1 MLAGIVTLAWML
13 AFIAVCA
20 WAWRPSRKAGF
31 EAAARLAVEDATPV
45 DNDAAETGR

>member
-31 EAAARLAVEDATPV
+31 EAAARLAVEDAPQAGG
-45 DNDAAETGR
+45 DATGAGR